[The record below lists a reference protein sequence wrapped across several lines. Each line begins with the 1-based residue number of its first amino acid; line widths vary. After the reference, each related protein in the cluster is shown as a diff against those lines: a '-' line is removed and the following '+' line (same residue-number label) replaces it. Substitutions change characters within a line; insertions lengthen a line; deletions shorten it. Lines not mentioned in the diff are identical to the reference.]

1 MISQFQ
7 GAFFQ
12 SVCWKL
18 ACSTCKDEGLENI
31 VSTHIVS
38 PPVWRVQI
46 LTQQTIFHF
55 VLCSSVSD
63 NSFNGTVPEFTGEWT
78 DLERL
83 EMYSSG
89 LKGPIPAAIFDLG
102 NLKDLCVEIS
112 SLFAYWYFK

>member
-31 VSTHIVS
+31 VKFI
-38 PPVWRVQI
+38 
-46 LTQQTIFHF
+46 
-55 VLCSSVSD
+55 
-63 NSFNGTVPEFTGEWT
+63 GEWA

-89 LKGPIPAAIFDLG
+89 LKGPIPSAIFDLG

-112 SLFAYWYFK
+112 GLFAYWYFK